1 MERGEARGE
10 RSRDLRRK
18 VVFGSIFIFLKKS
31 GMVWSP
37 PATIACSFLSPDT
50 CSIESCVTTRPIPSP
65 PPMEMH
71 REERRASCI
80 GYRRGKGE
88 GRVCDGERER
98 ERERGQTL
106 PRP

>member
-10 RSRDLRRK
+10 RRRDLRRK

-50 CSIESCVTTRPIPSP
+50 CSVGIMRHHPPNSLPSSHGDAQGR
-65 PPMEMH
+65 ETCKLH
-71 REERRASCI
+71 RLPAVK
-80 GYRRGKGE
+80 GGGE
-88 GRVCDGERER
+88 GM
-98 ERERGQTL
+98 
-106 PRP
+106 